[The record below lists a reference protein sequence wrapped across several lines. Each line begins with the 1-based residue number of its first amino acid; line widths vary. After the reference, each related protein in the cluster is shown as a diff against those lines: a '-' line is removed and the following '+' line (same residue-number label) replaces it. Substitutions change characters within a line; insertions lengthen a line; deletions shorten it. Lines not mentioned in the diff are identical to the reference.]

1 MQQLTNTFTPSFHWY
16 TLDLY
21 TSVHVCLGIASGQEY
36 EDASSTRTPH
46 SLGSLVHFWV
56 AEIDLIIIYYFLG
69 GDGARMV
76 AVRWPNRYTQW
87 CRLQVV
93 VAVHVG
99 IVLYIVPVWLALGG
113 VMGFQLFR
121 EEGSVMDMK
130 NNRGGGAFTV
140 TIYVL
145 YYAVPYLVTLSAS
158 IVIVRRVME
167 DFCTCQ
173 ASIGQQDSRAA
184 GQQGSVAL
192 LPPAHMTEGVFFV
205 VQMINTCNGLQ
216 NEYIP
221 WTKHKLRTSL
231 SFLLIKH
238 KHITSFP
245 LLQQKQVF
253 GNVATSSL
261 DYVVRSTTL
270 IILVLLV
277 MDLPHI
283 VLHTSQNKGPPSVII
298 HIIFEYHLIVVPI
311 IFVTY
316 NPSHRGA
323 MLRLLHR
330 CLPPVCR
337 QVLPPPPSP
346 SVAKCDSVEMRA
358 SHKFTT
364 IAQ

>member
-1 MQQLTNTFTPSFHWY
+1 MANCTVDEAMAPWVVVAVVNYSIVCVLGGIGNICSIWCLYQCKRTKPAMKFQLICVFSLMAACCLITQPVVNFIYYSNTFCLHDISPVVSFCF
-16 TLDLY
+16 
-21 TSVHVCLGIASGQEY
+21 SVTNSVLLQM
-36 EDASSTRTPH
+36 DRTI
-46 SLGSLVHFWV
+46 FATV
-56 AEIDLIIIYYFLG
+56 AIF
-69 GDGARMV
+69 RMV

-158 IVIVRRVME
+158 IVIVRR
-167 DFCTCQ
+167 
-173 ASIGQQDSRAA
+173 
-184 GQQGSVAL
+184 
-192 LPPAHMTEGVFFV
+192 
-205 VQMINTCNGLQ
+205 
-216 NEYIP
+216 
-221 WTKHKLRTSL
+221 
-231 SFLLIKH
+231 
-238 KHITSFP
+238 

-346 SVAKCDSVEMRA
+346 SVAKCDTVEMRA